1 MAQHGHGDGSIFK
14 RSDGRWPARMTL
26 EGSKRNGK
34 TREEAQERLN
44 VALSEHQQGMGVT
57 GPQQKHEQFFVHW
70 LESVHKQS
78 IRERTYERYEHMRRL
93 HLLPDLGHHPLEKL
107 SAHHLQSFV
116 PSKREEGLSAT
127 IVIRFHEQVSA

>member
-1 MAQHGHGDGSIFK
+1 
-14 RSDGRWPARMTL
+14 MTL

-34 TREEAQERLN
+34 TRKEAQERLN

-57 GPQQKHEQFFVHW
+57 GPQQKYEQFFVHW

-107 SAHHLQSFV
+107 SAHHLQWFST
-116 PSKREEGLSAT
+116 SKREEGLSAT
-127 IVIRFHEQVSA
+127 TIIRLQVHENA